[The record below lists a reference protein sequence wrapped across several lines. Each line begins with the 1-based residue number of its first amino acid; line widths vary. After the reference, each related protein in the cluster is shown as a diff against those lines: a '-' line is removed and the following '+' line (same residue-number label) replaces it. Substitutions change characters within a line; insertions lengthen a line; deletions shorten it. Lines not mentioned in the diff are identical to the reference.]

1 MVPFVFQDDR
11 VPTAQNGMRC
21 CAFLMKHLMSEGRSI
36 PVDLIAPFSRM
47 INHSSNDVKLLVASV
62 TTYLAKEAAANDG
75 GSLPEELLKPLLPML
90 VNGTKEKNSA
100 VRSR

>member
-1 MVPFVFQDDR
+1 M
-11 VPTAQNGMRC
+11 PTAQNGMRC
-21 CAFLMKHLMSEGRSI
+21 CAFLIKHLMSEGR
-36 PVDLIAPFSRM
+36 PVPADLVTPFSRM

-62 TTYLAKEAAANDG
+62 TTFLAKEAAATSAG
-75 GSLPEELLKPLLPML
+75 GSLPEELLRPLLPML